1 MRRLLITAVAGCI
14 LLVPDVATGDAVYH
28 SQHVLLHPAAGAPLR
43 SGFVE
48 NIHPNGPMVY
58 AHEVYVLNGAQANTS
73 YQVTLLLFPFST
85 NCSGQ
90 PAAIPTA
97 TLSTNGSGNGK
108 AQVFFRPADLDPA
121 LRGASHG
128 LIWQLTGGGTVV
140 YETNCSSVTLD

>member
-1 MRRLLITAVAGCI
+1 MRTLLITAVAGCM

-28 SQHVLLHPAAGAPLR
+28 SQHVLLHSAAGAPLR

-85 NCSGQ
+85 NCS
-90 PAAIPTA
+90 
-97 TLSTNGSGNGK
+97 
-108 AQVFFRPADLDPA
+108 
-121 LRGASHG
+121 
-128 LIWQLTGGGTVV
+128 
-140 YETNCSSVTLD
+140 SVTLD